1 MSHKVRRLV
10 LVALCCTAGTALAK
24 TPTGGVSGGGLPPA
38 GSAAYQCADV
48 SYNGGGLIEN
58 VKVVTVYWGM
68 SAAADR
74 ANIDAA
80 YVKMVQSPYLDWLR
94 EYDAGGYKIRRG
106 TLAASVIDP
115 SPPSKTTVDDQ
126 GDIVPHLG
134 KLIDN
139 KVVPAPD
146 DDTLYMIHFP
156 STVRVTMYGSSS
168 CQEFCAYHSSFDHNG
183 QAVRYGVMPDQNA
196 GGCQN
201 GCGVSGGQPVD
212 STSLTASHELMEAIT
227 DPDPGSG
234 WYGQN
239 SAYCGEVGDICNAMP
254 GTANGATVQKTWS
267 NKLGTCIDH
276 DSSVKVIDFALA
288 LGQASVT
295 GYLGKQV
302 TNTVTATPATNAA
315 SGNATLT
322 VTGLPAGV
330 TVSTMPAMI
339 ATNAMATLTFDVAAT
354 TATGSYTY
362 TVTGASKGDN
372 VLESV
377 TGTIVVMDAPPPPP
391 DMGMTGGNGG
401 GGGGSGGGSGS
412 GMGGDGNGDNGADN
426 PGGGVGSGGDGSG
439 SAPSSGCEM
448 GGALAGSFAGGS
460 VLLGILLLLVARI
473 VGRRRWY

>member
-1 MSHKVRRLV
+1 
-10 LVALCCTAGTALAK
+10 
-24 TPTGGVSGGGLPPA
+24 
-38 GSAAYQCADV
+38 
-48 SYNGGGLIEN
+48 
-58 VKVVTVYWGM
+58 M
-68 SAAADR
+68 SAASDR

-80 YVKMVQSPYLDWLR
+80 YVKMVQSAYLDWLR

-115 SPPSKTTVDDQ
+115 SPPTKTTVDDQ

-156 STVRVTMYGSSS
+156 PTVRVTMYGSSS
-168 CQEFCAYHSSFDHNG
+168 CQEFCAYHSSFQHG
-183 QAVRYGVMPDQNA
+183 SQVVRYGVMPDQNA

-227 DPDPGSG
+227 DPDPGQG

-322 VTGLPAGV
+322 VTGLPTGV

-372 VLESV
+372 VIQSV

-401 GGGGSGGGSGS
+401 GGGGSGSGMGSGS
-412 GMGGDGNGDNGADN
+412 DGNGDNGADN

-460 VLLGILLLLVARI
+460 VLLGVLLLLLARL